1 MFDRTYPF
9 LVFVLLFDQD
19 TIKLFSHDGINDIH
33 FGLVY
38 YPQLITRLVDYRLE
52 RRGGGVREGE
62 TADPTATPF
71 ELGCSGVIGAKSYCC
86 RRCCCCCIQRNSLR
100 LPKTYYTGQ
109 VTQFY
114 LSV

>member
-52 RRGGGVREGE
+52 RRGGSEKEKRQ
-62 TADPTATPF
+62 
-71 ELGCSGVIGAKSYCC
+71 
-86 RRCCCCCIQRNSLR
+86 IQRQPPLSLAV
-100 LPKTYYTGQ
+100 LE
-109 VTQFY
+109 
-114 LSV
+114 